1 VVETLV
7 MLPLVMPPVA
17 TGLVLLKLLGR
28 RGLIGGPVHQLWQ
41 QDIAFTGVA
50 VVIALAVMSFPLLVR
65 SARTA
70 FEEVGVE
77 PEEAAQTL
85 GARPWTVWWH
95 VTLPLARHGL
105 LAGALLA
112 FARALGEFGAT
123 ILVAGNIPGETQT
136 LALAL
141 YQEIQ
146 LGNEPVALHYVL
158 WSGAL
163 ALGALGL
170 SQKLSTSKLEKNRE
184 LPRPHPVP
192 KKD

>member
-1 VVETLV
+1 
-7 MLPLVMPPVA
+7 
-17 TGLVLLKLLGR
+17 
-28 RGLIGGPVHQLWQ
+28 
-41 QDIAFTGVA
+41 
-50 VVIALAVMSFPLLVR
+50 
-65 SARTA
+65 
-70 FEEVGVE
+70 
-77 PEEAAQTL
+77 
-85 GARPWTVWWH
+85 VWWH

-184 LPRPHPVP
+184 LPRPHSVP